1 MKKLVFFSLFVTLT
15 FAQQTSSYS
24 WEDGTGTILG
34 SYGNLANPA
43 NVSPHLAYHLMTVYE
58 C

>member
-15 FAQQTSSYS
+15 FAQQTTSYS

-34 SYGNLANPA
+34 SYGNLANPG
-43 NVSPHLAYHLMTVYE
+43 NVGTTSGISP
-58 C
+58 